1 MTAPA
6 GVSVAG
12 TSVYAYTEA
21 SQGQMGQP
29 ASVSPDGSYK
39 FTGLAAGSYKLQF
52 SGRGSGALD
61 QWYRNAAS
69 FNTAT
74 AVTVTEGQNLTGV
87 DVTLAKGATIS
98 GKVTVPA
105 GVIRSNVYVSASP
118 VASQWQMGQY
128 VSVELD
134 GSYKITGLA
143 AGSYKLR
150 LSGGGSGALEQWYQN
165 AASFDTATAV
175 TVTAGQD
182 LTGVNATLVK
192 GASISGKVTVPAG
205 VNLSNFFVSA
215 SSTTSQ
221 SQLGQTSLAPDG
233 SYKIAGL
240 AAGSYK
246 LHFSGWNSGALEQ
259 WYQNAAS
266 FDTATAVTVTAGQ
279 DLTGVNTTLV
289 KGATISGKVTVPAGA
304 NLANV
309 SVSASSAA
317 TRGQMGQSGVAP
329 DGTYKIIGLPAG
341 SYKLR
346 FSGGALE
353 QWHENAAS
361 FDTATALTVTAGQ
374 DLTGVDA
381 TLMKGATI
389 SGKITAPAG
398 VSLSYVSV
406 TASSASSQGP
416 SVQSGSV
423 AQDGSY
429 KIAGLPAGSYK
440 LRFSGWNS
448 AVLEQWYGGAT
459 SFDTATAVTVT
470 ADQDLTGVDA
480 TLVKVATISGKVTAP
495 AGVELS
501 RVTVSASS
509 AASQGMWGQLAFV
522 ASDGS
527 YRITGL
533 PAGSY
538 KLRFSGSSSG
548 APDQWYPNAAS
559 FDTATAVTV
568 TAGQDL
574 AGINAALVKGATIS
588 GKVMAPA
595 GVGLSGAYVGASS
608 AATNGQI
615 GQSSVAPDGSY
626 NIVGLP
632 AGSYK
637 LQFSGS
643 NDGALGQW
651 YQNAASFDTATAVT
665 VTAGQDLA
673 GINASLVKGATIS
686 GKVTAPAGVTV
697 SNVRVSTW
705 SASSMTPVGQSA
717 SVAPD
722 GSYKILGLPAGS
734 YRLQF
739 SGWDT
744 GAVEQW
750 HQDALSPY
758 QATAVTVTAGQDLT
772 GVNASLTKGATIS
785 GKVAAPAG
793 VSLSNVSVSASPAAS
808 QGQPSQ
814 YSSVAPDGSYKITGL
829 SAGSYKLLFRGGGS
843 GAVDQWYKGG
853 GSFDTATAVTV
864 AAGQDLSGIDAALV
878 KGATISGKVS
888 APIGVEL
895 RKTIMRGITVAA
907 TEVRVYPAGSSTT
920 QVARADV
927 GADGNYQ
934 VIGLPAG
941 SYKFFISGWNTG
953 AADQWYDR
961 AASFEAAR
969 TLTVAA
975 GQDLTGINPA
985 LAAGSTI
992 SGKITG
998 AGGSYTPISVL
1009 DSAGAVVKDGSA
1021 GPDGTYSIGG
1031 LAAGSY
1037 KVAYNRASGSSLAEA
1052 QFYNNKPES
1061 AGVSAAQTLTVGA
1074 SQKVANIDA
1083 ALITGGSIT
1092 GTLTDKAGKP
1102 LPNAGVQAYTRD
1114 GSLTTRSGGTDSSG
1128 RFSLTGLSTGKYF
1141 VVAQSG
1147 ADGTKIYSGNVVTE
1161 ASATPVAV
1169 TVGKPTDVGTLS
1181 FGSAPQALTGAPVPT
1196 VTGSI
1201 VAGQKLTAVPGTW
1214 GPAPVALAYQWKRS
1228 GVNILGAT
1236 AGTYVLTTADVGKT
1250 ITVTVTGSKAG
1261 YTTTAKTSVATKAVT
1276 ALPALTGP
1284 VPTVTGTPVAGQKLT
1299 AVPGVWGPAPVTL
1312 AYQWKRAGVNIVGA
1326 TAGTYV
1332 LTTADVGK
1340 TMTVTVTGTKAG
1352 YTTSARTSAAST
1364 AVTAPLALTGAPVPT
1379 VTGSTL
1385 SGQKLTAVP
1394 GTWGPAPVTL
1404 AYQWKRAGMNIVG
1417 ATAATYVLTTADVGK
1432 TVTVTVTG
1440 SKAGYTTTARA
1451 SLATKAVTAPPA
1463 LTGAPVPT
1471 VTGSTV
1477 SGQKLTAVPGT
1488 WAPAP
1493 VTLAYQWKRAGLNI
1507 VGATAATYVLTTADV
1522 GKTVT
1527 VTVTGSKAGYT
1538 TTARASLATKAVT
1551 APPALTGA
1559 PVPTVT
1565 GSTVSG
1571 QKLTAVP
1578 GTWAP
1583 APVALAYQWKRA
1595 GLNIVGATA
1604 ATYVLTAADVGKT
1617 ITVTVTGSKTG
1628 YTTAAR
1634 TSAATKAVTAG

>member
-1 MTAPA
+1 MMLGMVPAIAVDTASASIQGTVTAPA

-21 SQGQMGQP
+21 SQGQPGGP
-29 ASVSPDGSYK
+29 PVSVSPDGSYK
-39 FTGLAAGSYKLQF
+39 ITGLAAGSYKLQF
-52 SGRGSGALD
+52 SGKSGGALD
-61 QWYRNAAS
+61 QWYQNAAS

-74 AVTVTEGQNLTGV
+74 AVTVTAGQTLTGV
-87 DVTLAKGATIS
+87 NVTLAKGATIS

-105 GVIRSNVYVSASP
+105 GVIRSSVYVSASP

-143 AGSYKLR
+143 AGSYKVR
-150 LSGGGSGALEQWYQN
+150 FSGWNSGALEQWYQN

-182 LTGVNATLVK
+182 LTGVNTTLVK

-221 SQLGQTSLAPDG
+221 SQLGQSNLAPDG

-279 DLTGVNTTLV
+279 DLIGANTTLV

-304 NLANV
+304 NLSNV

-329 DGTYKIIGLPAG
+329 DGTYNIIGLAAG

-353 QWHENAAS
+353 QWHEKAAS

-374 DLTGVDA
+374 DLTGVNA

-406 TASSASSQGP
+406 SASLASSQGP
-416 SVQSGSV
+416 SVQSASV

-429 KIAGLPAGSYK
+429 TVAGLPAGSYK

-448 AVLEQWYGGAT
+448 GVLEQWYGGAT
-459 SFDTATAVTVT
+459 SFDTATAVTVI
-470 ADQDLTGVDA
+470 ANQDLTGVNA

-495 AGVELS
+495 AGVDLS
-501 RVTVSASS
+501 RVSVSASS
-509 AASQGMWGQLAFV
+509 AASWDMWGQLAFV

-538 KLRFSGSSSG
+538 KLRFSGSNSG
-548 APDQWYPNAAS
+548 APDQWYQNASS

-574 AGINAALVKGATIS
+574 AGVNTALVKGATIS
-588 GKVMAPA
+588 GKVTAPA
-595 GVGLSGAYVGASS
+595 GVGLSGAEVSASPVAS
-608 AATNGQI
+608 PVASQGPGGQS
-615 GQSSVAPDGSY
+615 SSVAPDGSY
-626 NIVGLP
+626 KIVGLP

-637 LQFSGS
+637 LRFSGS

-665 VTAGQDLA
+665 VTAGQDLT

-686 GKVTAPAGVTV
+686 GKVTAPAGVTA

-705 SASSMTPVGQSA
+705 SASSMTPVGQSV

-739 SGWDT
+739 WGYDT

-750 HQDALSPY
+750 HQDAVSPY

-793 VSLSNVSVSASPAAS
+793 ASPSNVSVSASPAAS

-829 SAGSYKLLFRGGGS
+829 SAGSYKLAFRGGVS

-864 AAGQDLSGIDAALV
+864 AAGQDLTGIDAALV

-953 AADQWYDR
+953 AVDQWYDR
-961 AASFEAAR
+961 AASFDAAR

-998 AGGSYTPISVL
+998 AGGKYTPISVL

-1021 GPDGTYSIGG
+1021 DPDGTYSIGG

-1061 AGVSAAQTLTVGA
+1061 AGLGAAQALTVGA

-1083 ALITGGSIT
+1083 TLVTGGSIT

-1147 ADGTKIYSGNVVTE
+1147 ADGTKIYSGNVVGE

-1169 TVGKPTDVGTLS
+1169 TVGQPTDVGTLS
-1181 FGSAPQALTGAPVPT
+1181 FGSAPLALTGAPVPT
-1196 VTGSI
+1196 VTGTP
-1201 VAGQKLTAVPGTW
+1201 VAGQKLTAVPGAW
-1214 GPAPVALAYQWKRS
+1214 GPAPVTLAYQWKRS

-1236 AGTYVLTTADVGKT
+1236 AASYTLTAGDVGKT

-1261 YTTTAKTSVATKAVT
+1261 YTTTAKTSAATSAVT
-1276 ALPALTGP
+1276 ALPALAAAP
-1284 VPTVTGTPVAGQKLT
+1284 VPTVTGTSVSGQKLT
-1299 AVPGVWGPAPVTL
+1299 AVPGTWAPAPVTLAYQWKRSGVVVAGATAASYTLTAGDVGKTITVTVTGSKAGYTTTATSSAATTAVTAAPLALTAAPVPTVTGSTVSGQKLTAVPGTWAPAPVTL
-1312 AYQWKRAGVNIVGA
+1312 AYQWKRAGV
-1326 TAGTYV
+1326 
-1332 LTTADVGK
+1332 
-1340 TMTVTVTGTKAG
+1340 
-1352 YTTSARTSAAST
+1352 
-1364 AVTAPLALTGAPVPT
+1364 
-1379 VTGSTL
+1379 
-1385 SGQKLTAVP
+1385 
-1394 GTWGPAPVTL
+1394 
-1404 AYQWKRAGMNIVG
+1404 NIVG

-1440 SKAGYTTTARA
+1440 SKAGYTTAAKTSA
-1451 SLATKAVTAPPA
+1451 ATKAVTAPLA
-1463 LTGAPVPT
+1463 LTAAPVPT

-1538 TTARASLATKAVT
+1538 TAAKTSVASKAVM
-1551 APPALTGA
+1551 
-1559 PVPTVT
+1559 
-1565 GSTVSG
+1565 
-1571 QKLTAVP
+1571 
-1578 GTWAP
+1578 
-1583 APVALAYQWKRA
+1583 A
-1595 GLNIVGATA
+1595 G
-1604 ATYVLTAADVGKT
+1604 
-1617 ITVTVTGSKTG
+1617 
-1628 YTTAAR
+1628 
-1634 TSAATKAVTAG
+1634 